1 MTPVMYPS
9 KDGSFYLQSE
19 LSPYFYFFLAYLTAK
34 FAKDIVVIGE
44 KALSREIFLQKE

>member
-1 MTPVMYPS
+1 MGHFTS
-9 KDGSFYLQSE
+9 KVNYLHISI
-19 LSPYFYFFLAYLTAK
+19 FFLAYLAAK